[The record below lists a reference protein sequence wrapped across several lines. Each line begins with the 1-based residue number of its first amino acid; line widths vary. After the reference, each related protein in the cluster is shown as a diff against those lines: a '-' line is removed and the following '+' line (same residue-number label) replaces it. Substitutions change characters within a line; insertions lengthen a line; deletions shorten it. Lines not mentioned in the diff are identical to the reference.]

1 MNITDFPKIPTIGL
15 LSILVPKELA
25 ARSQLSTALR
35 RFLILAFIYNPPEES
50 LPDTFSIY
58 EWMEN
63 FSHDRQ
69 NASTSDLLQELAL
82 ESLDLWIEDLLKE
95 SELMRN
101 SIESALVG
109 KPFDQSLKNFK
120 EDFEFLSLTSSKL
133 ESLDPELKT
142 PVLWLKYSGQDTKGR
157 NIYSRLANLPECKYQ
172 TNKNDNNLLP
182 LLSDEQELIL
192 EVLEAVAPMVPRLYP
207 ILQTIYPDLVL
218 DSNRR
223 LILDI
228 DYVVPEKNSDVG
240 DIQEKIRQLWK
251 QTVIPPVAFTYKSS
265 SQGKD
270 LPKEIDCMVCPVC
283 TRFYMRSQYLY
294 AWGYNPRSEEEVGKK
309 YDWYAY
315 RLDHIENQSFKQ
327 LSWDDPKAIPLQ
339 LAKLYTPEDVM
350 KQCKEAW
357 GLDIEKPKQLL
368 ILRFN
373 LSYYDRYIKGT
384 NRGPSAR
391 KLSSYQEAID
401 ILQDEKNKKN
411 IDQNTLDLL
420 TARIKA
426 RKNDAYYK
434 ANFRQGDHYTTMRL
448 RSWCE
453 KVEVLTPIDLRNKMI
468 DDANLSICNYGYP
481 SANTTL

>member
-35 RFLILAFIYNPPEES
+35 RFLILAFIYNPSEES

-58 EWMEN
+58 EWMEK

-82 ESLDLWIEDLLKE
+82 ESLDIWIEDLLKE
-95 SELMRN
+95 SELMKN
-101 SIESALVG
+101 SIESALVD
-109 KPFDQSLKNFK
+109 KPFAQSLKNFK

-133 ESLDPELKT
+133 KSLNPELKV
-142 PVLWLKYSGQDTKGR
+142 PVLWLKYSGQDIKGR
-157 NIYSRLANLPECKYQ
+157 NIYSRLANLPDRKCQ
-172 TNKNDNNLLP
+172 TNKIDNNLLP
-182 LLSDEQELIL
+182 LLSDEKELIL

-265 SQGKD
+265 SYDKN
-270 LPKEIDCMVCPVC
+270 IDCTVYPVC

-294 AWGYNPRSEEEVGKK
+294 AWGYNPRSEEEIDKK

-315 RLDHIENQSFKQ
+315 RLDHINNQSFKQ

-350 KQCKEAW
+350 KRCKEAW

-368 ILRFN
+368 ILRFDR
-373 LSYYDRYIKGT
+373 SYYDRYIKET
-384 NRGPSAR
+384 NRGPSAGG
-391 KLSSYQEAID
+391 LDSHQEAIG

-420 TARIKA
+420 TARIEA

-434 ANFRQGDHYTTMRL
+434 ADFRQGDYYTTMRL
-448 RSWCE
+448 RSWGN
-453 KVEVLTPIDLRNKMI
+453 KVEVLTPIDLRKKMV
-468 DDANLSICNYGYP
+468 DDARLSIDNYGD
-481 SANTTL
+481 